1 MYLVTAEEM
10 QSMDRETIQS
20 FGIPGQVLMEN
31 AGRGAVR
38 MLIEKFPDLQ
48 KKKVGI
54 AAGPGNNG
62 GDGFVIARYLK
73 SYDIEATV
81 YLLSEKKKVRGD
93 AEANLKLLFPL
104 EIPVIEIP
112 DMKTLQKQMDSI
124 LDQDVWVDA
133 IFGTGLKK
141 EVTGYFFEAITVIN
155 KSGKPVFAV
164 DIPSG
169 LDSDTGQPH
178 GVSIKADATAT
189 FAFAKIGQL
198 LFPGADYTGEL
209 GIIDIGIPTHIVE
222 KETPGQSLLTLS
234 SVRGEYRPRPS
245 DAHKGITGHL
255 LVIAGSPG
263 KTGAAVMTAVSAMRA
278 GAGLVTLGV
287 PAGLHSVLG
296 SQVLE
301 VMTVPLIETVDGVL
315 DTSSDKMIFS
325 LLQDKKCLAIGPGLG
340 TDFSTRELFIKIL
353 KKVKVPLVIDADGLN
368 MLAENTE
375 ILKQVDV
382 PVILTPH
389 PGEMARLSRLTVTKI
404 QEDRVSVSRMFAKEF
419 NVHLVLKGASTVIA
433 HPDGRIFIC
442 PTGNKG
448 MASGGMGDALT
459 GVIAG
464 LLAQG
469 YSPESSTHLGV
480 WLHGASADALADS
493 KGVIGFLASEVISEI
508 PSLISI
514 LENGGAFVTNRTP
527 VCRGL

>member
-1 MYLVTAEEM
+1 MYLVTADEM
-10 QSMDRETIQS
+10 QAMDRETINS

-31 AGRGAVR
+31 AGRGAAR
-38 MLIEKFPDLQ
+38 MLIEKFPDLKR
-48 KKKVGI
+48 KKIGI

-73 SYDIEATV
+73 GYDIQATV
-81 YLLSEKKKVRGD
+81 YLLSEKKTVRGD

-112 DMKTLQKQMDSI
+112 NMKTLERHMTSI
-124 LDQDVWVDA
+124 IHQDVWVDA

-141 EVTGYFFEAITVIN
+141 EVTDYFFEVIKVIN

-178 GVSIKADATAT
+178 GVSIKANATAT
-189 FAFAKIGQL
+189 FAFAKIGHI
-198 LFPGADYTGEL
+198 LFPGADCTGEL
-209 GIIDIGIPTHIVE
+209 GIIDIGIPTHILE
-222 KETPGQSLLTLS
+222 KKTPGQCLLTLS
-234 SVRGEYRPRPS
+234 LVRDEYQPRIS

-263 KTGAAVMTAVSAMRA
+263 KTGAAAMTAVSAMRA
-278 GAGLVTLGV
+278 GAGMVTLGV
-287 PAGLHSVLG
+287 PAGLHSILE

-315 DTSSDKMIFS
+315 DMSSDKMIFS
-325 LLQDKKCLAIGPGLG
+325 LLKDKKCLAIGPGLG
-340 TDFSTRELFIKIL
+340 TDFSTRELFVKIL
-353 KKVKVPLVIDADGLN
+353 KKIKVPIVIDADGIN
-368 MLAENTE
+368 MLAENPE

-389 PGEMARLSRLTVTKI
+389 PGEMARLSGSTVKKI
-404 QEDRVSVSRMFAKEF
+404 QGDRVSVSRIFAKEF

-480 WLHGASADALADS
+480 WLHGAAADALASS

-508 PSLISI
+508 PSQISI
-514 LENGGAFVTNRTP
+514 IENGGTFVTDRTP
-527 VCRGL
+527 VFRGL

>member
-10 QSMDRETIQS
+10 QSMDRETIKS

-31 AGRGAVR
+31 AGRGAAR

-48 KKKVGI
+48 RKKVGI

-73 SYDIEATV
+73 NYDIQVTV
-81 YLLSEKKKVRGD
+81 FLLSEKKKVRGD

-104 EIPVIEIP
+104 EIPVIEIS
-112 DMKTLQKQMDSI
+112 DMKSLERQMISI
-124 LDQDVWVDA
+124 IQQDVWVDA

-141 EVTGYFFEAITVIN
+141 EVKGYFFEVITVIN

-189 FAFAKIGQL
+189 FAFAKIGHI

-209 GIIDIGIPTHIVE
+209 GIIDIGIPVHILE
-222 KETPGQSLLTLS
+222 KKAPGQCLLTPA
-234 SVRGEYRPRPS
+234 SVRDEYQPRTS

-263 KTGAAVMTAVSAMRA
+263 KTGAAAMTAVSAMRV

-287 PAGLHSVLG
+287 PAGLHSVLE

-315 DTSSDKMIFS
+315 DMLSDKMIFS
-325 LLQDKKCLAIGPGLG
+325 LLKDKKCLAIGPGMG
-340 TDFSTRELFIKIL
+340 TDFSTRELFVKIL
-353 KKVKVPLVIDADGLN
+353 TKTEIPLVIDADGIN

-389 PGEMARLSRLTVTKI
+389 PGEMARLSGSTVKKI
-404 QEDRVSVSRMFAKEF
+404 QGDRVSVSRIFAKEF

-433 HPDGRIFIC
+433 HPDGRVFIC

-459 GVIAG
+459 GIIAG

-480 WLHGASADALADS
+480 WLHGAAADALAHS
-493 KGVIGFLASEVISEI
+493 KGVVGFLASEVISEI
-508 PSLISI
+508 PSQISI
-514 LENGGAFVTNRTP
+514 LEKGGAFITDRVP
-527 VCRGL
+527 VFRGL